1 MRIDVVPTVSVNEVE
16 FGMDRKQVRLLLG
29 KAKEFRKSQYAEN
42 TTDDFGFCHVFT
54 ILTTN
59 VRR

>member
-29 KAKEFRKSQYAEN
+29 KAKEFRKSQ
-42 TTDDFGFCHVFT
+42 TDART
-54 ILTTN
+54 
-59 VRR
+59 VRIV